1 MRLPIK
7 HLQEELYRQQKQLD
21 NWKEKDGQ
29 DRRVQLI
36 DRVTCFKNA
45 IDILSE
51 ELPLDELIFPKKFSE
66 DGIVGL
72 QRGLSALMVEGSSF
86 EVEEVEGEIV
96 IKSV

>member
-21 NWKEKDGQ
+21 KWKEKDGE
-29 DRRVQLI
+29 DRKIELKVRVRDFKESI
-36 DRVTCFKNA
+36 DYLSERLA
-45 IDILSE
+45 IDKLT
-51 ELPLDELIFPKKFSE
+51 FPKKLSE